1 MKKPTPSLQ
10 EHVPAS
16 DRGHS
21 WNKGPLGPALIWEHV
36 RRGPYFGNA
45 PIPGQYPTQNLT
57 DVVEVSVSKYPL
69 GSGCGIWVIFYI
81 PYLHSRF
88 GLKLYYFSSVK
99 ILIIEKFFKFLF
111 GRKMKHLPE
120 YFMCQRVIASPNQ
133 NYWFLGI
140 STTYFPLFERQV
152 LPVCKCSNVRASIQL
167 GGLDPLVA
175 ILVSKNWI
183 GIRSDF

>member
-10 EHVPAS
+10 QRVPAS

-88 GLKLYYFSSVK
+88 GLKLYYFSNVK
-99 ILIIEKFFKFLF
+99 ILIIKKFLKFYLEGNEAAF
-111 GRKMKHLPE
+111 GIFYVPKGNHFSRSEILIVGHFHHL
-120 YFMCQRVIASPNQ
+120 FCLCASVQ
-133 NYWFLGI
+133 MLGKYSI
-140 STTYFPLFERQV
+140 RR
-152 LPVCKCSNVRASIQL
+152 VRAPSCN
-167 GGLDPLVA
+167 
-175 ILVSKNWI
+175 S
-183 GIRSDF
+183 S